1 MCSTAT
7 WGCWEGWPGSAPA
20 SWEPQMEKPS
30 GLPLLPLKSDRNP
43 GGVVK
48 IRTLCQ
54 DIMKVPRKIE
64 IKIEMKSNTLHID
77 SIERVS

>member
-43 GGVVK
+43 SRIGK
-48 IRTLCQ
+48 NQ
-54 DIMKVPRKIE
+54 DTKKVPRKIE